1 MKNLRELLYFRN
13 FVGGGRGGGGGG
25 VGDLSFFIEI
35 IFFDF
40 CV

>member
-1 MKNLRELLYFRN
+1 MENLRELLYFRN
-13 FVGGGRGGGGGG
+13 FVGGGGG